1 MATAS
6 ISFSTSG
13 SAPNG
18 YRVRYRKLGDTGSYT
33 TVSPNPT
40 TSPALINNIST
51 VGIEGLIDADCGS
64 GTYSAAQSFSA
75 MNIAGS
81 GDTVSDIYTGTSAY
95 NYNNNK
101 VKLNLFNW
109 VSTNTIQVTFNVT
122 STYPNPSTGT
132 RPAKWTLF
140 VNSSQAAQQSFVG
153 VMSFSGSWGTSLN
166 NPGPKTYIITP
177 NNYVSAA
184 GATSSGTTITVGSTT
199 GLSAGMSVKV
209 TSGTGAFQEDTRITS
224 VTNSTTFVVNK
235 TPSTPLSGGSTVV
248 RAIDTYE
255 YFVEVAEAVSN
266 NPTSC
271 NWSLSL
277 DTNYAAPN
285 TSCSTAGSGT
295 VYRALRI
302 CPTGSTTNYF
312 TTTNISSSGARVQ
325 SGGGTYYVYTPTYNV
340 TTIPYTITSTSSASN
355 VITVCSTANLVQG
368 MTVIKTAGTGTLQNG
383 TVITAITSST
393 TFTVDLTP
401 SVALSGATIVCQSPA
416 PANTI
421 GSVTVLTGLYGCP

>member
-40 TSPALINNIST
+40 TSPATISGFT
-51 VGIEGLIDADCGS
+51 SAGIEGLIDADCGS

-75 MNIAGS
+75 MNVINCGE
-81 GDTVSDIYTGTSAY
+81 TVSDIYSGTSAY
-95 NYNNNK
+95 SYNNNK
-101 VKLNLFNW
+101 VRLNLFNW

-122 STYPNPSTGT
+122 STYPNPATGT
-132 RPAKWTLF
+132 RPAMWTLYK
-140 VNSSQAAQQSFVG
+140 NSTQVAQQSFVG
-153 VMSFSGSWGTSLN
+153 VMSYSGSWGSSLN

-177 NNYVSAA
+177 SNYVSAA
-184 GATSSGTTITVGSTT
+184 GATSSGTTITVSNTT
-199 GLSAGMSVKV
+199 DLAVGMTVKV
-209 TSGTGAFQEDTRITS
+209 TAGTGAFAEDTRVVSKTP
-224 VTNSTTFVVNK
+224 TTFVVNK
-235 TPSTPLSGGSTVV
+235 APTVALSGGSTVV
-248 RAIDTYE
+248 RAIDTFE

-271 NWSLSL
+271 SWSLSL
-277 DTNYAAPN
+277 DCNYAAPN
-285 TSCSTAGSGT
+285 TSCSTAGTGT
-295 VYRALRI
+295 VYNALRI

-312 TTTNISSSGARVQ
+312 TTTTIGSSGSRVQ
-325 SGGGTYYVYTPTYNV
+325 ATVGGTYYVYTPQYNV
-340 TTIPYTITSTSSASN
+340 TTIPYTITGTSSSGTL
-355 VITVCSTANLVQG
+355 VTVCSTANLVQG
-368 MTVIKTAGTGTLQNG
+368 MTVTKTAGTGTLQAG
-383 TVITAITSST
+383 TVISAINSST
-393 TFTVDLTP
+393 TFTISATP

-421 GSVTVLTGLYGCP
+421 GSVNVITGQYGCP